1 MSEIQSEKER
11 SNSNEEVLGTQDE
24 KQKKTR
30 EKNEIS
36 RDHDIEV
43 ESVEDQKMERAVAKI
58 IQSEF
63 SGPIPPPSIIS
74 GYEETLPGAA
84 DRILAMAEKQSEHR
98 QNMERIMVTSES
110 RDGLL
115 GILFAF
121 ILGMGCIIAAI
132 VIVVM
137 VPQNAGAISGA
148 LIGVTGIGS
157 IIATFI
163 KSTRQNTSKR
173 NNDSEKD

>member
-1 MSEIQSEKER
+1 MSEMQSEKELT
-11 SNSNEEVLGTQDE
+11 SSKGKQEVSKE
-24 KQKKTR
+24 
-30 EKNEIS
+30 
-36 RDHDIEV
+36 HDIEV
-43 ESVEDQKMERAVAKI
+43 ESIENKEVERAVARV

-63 SGPIPPPSIIS
+63 SGPIPPPSIIE
-74 GYEETLPGAA
+74 GYENVLPGAA
-84 DRILAMAEKQSEHR
+84 DRLITMAERQSEHR
-98 QNMERIMVTSES
+98 QDMEKIMVTSES

-121 ILGMGCIIAAI
+121 ILGIGCIIAAI
-132 VIVVM
+132 IIVVR

-163 KSTRQNTSKR
+163 KSTRQNTSKKTE
-173 NNDSEKD
+173 NVEN